1 MSRKSVVGGL
11 VAAVVLVLSGC
22 AEGTHPGAAAMVGGT
37 EIGIGRVD
45 EVSRSVTTALG
56 QPFSTTV
63 TLNELVRNEVIRQI
77 ADKRSIR
84 NSDAEVHAAMRAV
97 VPQEEALKRFE
108 SDPVAREFL
117 TSVAGGVLT
126 TAKLGGGKNLTDQ
139 STEQA
144 IQAGSQ
150 LVLEESKNIDVSVSP
165 RYGKWSGDRIAEV
178 SGSLSV
184 ESPQT
189 KKARE
194 DREKQQQQQ
203 QPQG

>member
-1 MSRKSVVGGL
+1 ML
-11 VAAVVLVLSGC
+11 AAVAAAVLVLGGC
-22 AEGTHPGAAAMVGGT
+22 AEGTHPGDAAVVGGT

-56 QPFSTTV
+56 QPFTTTV

-84 NSDAEVHAAMRAV
+84 NTDAEVHAAMRAV
-97 VPQEEALKRFE
+97 VPQEDALKRFE
-108 SDPVAREFL
+108 ADPVAREFL
-117 TSVAGGVLT
+117 ISVAGGVLT

-150 LVLEESKNIDVSVSP
+150 LVLDEAKHIDVSVSP
-165 RYGKWSGDRIAEV
+165 RFGKWSGDRIAEV

>member
-1 MSRKSVVGGL
+1 VSTKRML
-11 VAAVVLVLSGC
+11 AAVAAAVLMLGGC

-37 EIGIGRVD
+37 EIGVGRVD

-56 QPFSTTV
+56 QPFTTTV
-63 TLNELVRNEVIRQI
+63 TLNELVRNEVVRQV
-77 ADKRSIR
+77 AEQRSIR
-84 NSDAEVHAAMRAV
+84 NSEAEVHEAMRAV

-108 SDPVAREFL
+108 ADPVAREFL
-117 TSVAGGVLT
+117 ASVAGGVLT
-126 TAKLGGGKNLTDQ
+126 TAKLGGAKDLKDQ

-144 IQAGSQ
+144 IQAGNQ
-150 LVLEESKNIDVSVSP
+150 LVLEEAKKIDVSVSP
-165 RYGKWSGDRIAEV
+165 RFGKWSGDRIAEV

-194 DREKQQQQQ
+194 EREAQQQQ